1 MRFLLAL
8 PFRAL
13 LALLLGALCF
23 AGGPSLALAQTTP
36 LQAGADAS
44 PSWQYT
50 VRPGDTLIALA
61 QRYLRDPAQWPIIQ
75 RDNHVANPRRIPPGT
90 VLLFPVGLLR
100 EQPSSAQLVQAFGA
114 VRWRAQASAAWQVA
128 KPGQTLVAGAQV
140 QAPEDGSAV
149 IELAN
154 GTRLALQPGSMLSLD
169 TLSLYAD
176 GLMADTR
183 LRLQQGQLEIRDN
196 PKRLPNQ
203 NLRILTPSAQA
214 VVRGTQF
221 RVSASARATREETLA
236 GAVDLQA
243 AGAQVRVNAGLG
255 SLARAGQAPLPPVR
269 LLSAPDVSAMP
280 TLFEQLPLRFP
291 LPEQAGAASW
301 FGQILA
307 ESDPAHVL
315 LQKTGS
321 GKTLNFADLP
331 NGRYVLRLRAVD
343 AQGLQGLDA
352 SHAFTVFA
360 RPFFPM
366 LTSPAAGATVRTA
379 RPVLGW
385 STVLDVARTQ
395 VQLAVSADFAHP
407 LFDVQAQGAQWTP
420 PTDLPAGALFWRA
433 ASLDAQGQQGPWS
446 PPQTFKYVPGPGPAD
461 LSKAAMRFDAD
472 HLLLTLPPAPAGQH
486 YALVLSDHADL
497 QPALAQVQSPGGALT
512 LPRPSSGKR
521 YLGARLVDDS
531 DGTQGPPVIQV
542 IDVPARYPYLWLL
555 LIPLLPVL

>member
-1 MRFLLAL
+1 MRFLLTF
-8 PFRAL
+8 PCRAL

-23 AGGPSLALAQTTP
+23 AGVPSFALAQTTP
-36 LQAGADAS
+36 LQAGADAL

-75 RDNHVANPRRIPPGT
+75 RDNHVANPRQIPPGT

-114 VRWRAQASAAWQVA
+114 VRWRAQASAAWQSA
-128 KPGQTLVAGAQV
+128 KPGQTLAAGAQV

-221 RVSASARATREETLA
+221 RVSASAEATREETLA

-243 AGAQVRVNAGLG
+243 AGAQVRVDAGLG
-255 SLARAGQAPLPPVR
+255 SLVRAGQAPLPPAQ
-269 LLSAPDVSAMP
+269 LLAAPDVSAMP

-307 ESDPAHVL
+307 ENDPAHVL
-315 LQKTGS
+315 LQKTSS

-331 NGRYVLRLRAVD
+331 NGRYVLRLRAMD
-343 AQGLQGLDA
+343 ANGLQGLDA

-366 LTSPAAGATVRTA
+366 LTAPAAGATVRIA
-379 RPVLGW
+379 RPALQW

-395 VQLAVSADFAHP
+395 VQVATTADFAHP
-407 LFDVQAQGAQWTP
+407 LFDVQTQGAQWTP
-420 PTDLPAGALFWRA
+420 PSDLPAGTLFWRA
-433 ASLDAQGQQGPWS
+433 ASLGAQGRQGPWS

-497 QPALAQVQSPGGALT
+497 QPALAQVQSPGGALI

-531 DGTQGPPVIQV
+531 DGTEGPPVIRV